1 MSNERR
7 DGEGDAL
14 RRLEIVVK
22 QRAEIAV
29 WRAFVV
35 AQATARVTSRRR
47 DMTTQRIF
55 LTGRNDS

>member
-1 MSNERR
+1 MSNER

-14 RRLEIVVK
+14 RRLENVVK
-22 QRAEIAV
+22 QRAETAV

-35 AQATARVTSRRR
+35 AQATAQVTSRRR

-55 LTGRNDS
+55 LTGHTES